1 MLNIEFERKKEIALL
16 ETKIGN
22 GKIKIVAG
30 LRRAG
35 KSYLLDP
42 LFKRFLVEK
51 KGYREENFAIKDF
64 SKQDEINDVDGLK
77 KYLESLLGKSE
88 VKFIFLDEAQECG
101 FSFAEAVLKFHH
113 MHGEF
118 DIYLTGSNSKTLSED
133 IVENFKDDGDPIFID
148 SLSYK
153 EIVDKLP
160 SFTLE
165 DYFETGGLP
174 VIARQENKHLRVN
187 ALDSLLRN
195 LYFTDIKN
203 RLQKKCSLK
212 KLAPSEAED
221 VIRDVCA
228 NLASPMSIAGLAK
241 RCGGKGRGRSSID
254 KNDFSLDCLSIL
266 KEAENAYLLYRY
278 AYPYSD
284 GQERNPRAWVSH
296 QFKYYCYDLGLL
308 ERISLVDDPC
318 GIALENAVYLELR
331 RRGIKAWPFIL
342 FDERGNEETN
352 IDFAFSY
359 KGQNVLLQ
367 VNYEINVFDEE
378 REVKKLAS
386 IEGDYRKCIVYK
398 HNLLGDE
405 EDSIDYIQ
413 SEDFFLNFI

>member
-1 MLNIEFERKKEIALL
+1 MLSVEFEREKEIASL
-16 ETKIGN
+16 ETRIGN

-42 LFKRFLVEK
+42 LFKRFLVGK

-64 SKQDEINDVDGLK
+64 SKQDEISDADGLK
-77 KYLESLLGKSE
+77 KYLNSLLGKDI
-88 VKFIFLDEAQECG
+88 KFIFLDEAQECG
-101 FSFAEAVLKFHH
+101 ASFAEVILKFHH

-133 IVENFKDDGDPIFID
+133 IVEIFKDDGDPLFIE

-153 EIVDKLP
+153 EIAEVFP
-160 SFTLE
+160 SFALE

-174 VIARQENKHLRVN
+174 VIVRQESESLRVS

-195 LYFTDIKN
+195 LYFTDIKS
-203 RLQKKCSLK
+203 RLEKGASLK
-212 KLAPSEAED
+212 KLASGEAPD
-221 VIRDVCA
+221 VIQDVCA
-228 NLASPMSIAGLAK
+228 NLTSPMSIASLA
-241 RCGGKGRGRSSID
+241 RRYSGKGRGGSALD

-278 AYPYSD
+278 AYPYPEKE
-284 GQERNPRAWVSH
+284 ERNPHAWVGH

-308 ERISLVDDPC
+308 ERISLVDEPQ

-331 RRGIKAWPFIL
+331 RRGIKARPFIL
-342 FDERGNEETN
+342 FDEKGNERAN
-352 IDFAFSY
+352 IDFCFSY
-359 KGQNVLLQ
+359 KGQDVLLQ
-367 VNYEINVFDEE
+367 VTYEINAFDEE

-386 IEGDYRKCIVYK
+386 IDGDYRKCIVYK
-398 HNLLGDE
+398 RNVLGE
-405 EDSIDYIQ
+405 ETNSIAYIQ
-413 SEDFFLNFI
+413 VEDFFLNFI